1 MEITPNLSEKAL
13 RDYELVCRARDKGD
27 QKAFAALMDLYR
39 EPLYYML
46 LKMTNSSIEAD
57 DLTIEAFGKA
67 FKAIDNYTPDYAFST
82 WLFRIASNNCID
94 HIRKKRAATVS
105 IDNLYTNVEGEV
117 VGINVVSDALDPES
131 NVIAQQRNDMMRA
144 VVKKLKPHYKVLV
157 EKRYFEEKSYEEIA
171 SELDMPIGTVKAKL
185 FRAREFLY
193 DILKNL
199 EDFAK

>member
-1 MEITPNLSEKAL
+1 MSEKAL

-105 IDNLYTNVEGEV
+105 IDNLYTNVEGEI
-117 VGINVVSDALDPES
+117 VGINVISDALDPES
-131 NVIAQQRNDMMRA
+131 NVIVQQRNDMMRA

>member
-1 MEITPNLSEKAL
+1 MEIAPNLSEKAL

-27 QKAFAALMDLYR
+27 QKAFATLMDLYR

-46 LKMTNSSIEAD
+46 LKMTKSSIEAD

-67 FKAIDNYTPDYAFST
+67 FKAINNYTPDYAFST

-105 IDNLYTNVEGEV
+105 IDNLYTNVEGEI
-117 VGINVVSDALDPES
+117 VGINVISDALDPES
-131 NVIAQQRNDMMRA
+131 NVIVQQRNDMMRA